1 MKNRILF
8 SLVVA
13 VIPFFSFA
21 QIDDMFFVPQKETK
35 EQKEQQTRSQPS
47 MHAIS
52 ESVATTA
59 SNEHVQNNA
68 RDVDE
73 YNRQYRWEND
83 STAANEEET
92 ANEENARADSIQ
104 GLEEDYQYTKRIL
117 RFNTPTIGVAVS
129 SPLYWDLRYGPNSIY
144 WDVYDDGFYAYAYPS
159 SWYWGPTFSYSWG
172 WGLYNPF
179 WGWGGPWYAG
189 WYDPWYWGPHW
200 HHPHWGHPGH
210 GWYPSRPVTRPSVRY

>member
-21 QIDDMFFVPQKETK
+21 QIDDMYFVPQKETK

-73 YNRQYRWEND
+73 YNRRYRWEND

-92 ANEENARADSIQ
+92 ANEEPTASRDWKKI
-104 GLEEDYQYTKRIL
+104 I
-117 RFNTPTIGVAVS
+117 NTPNEFFVSTPQLSALRSVVLYTGTYVMVPIPYIGMYMMMDFTHTLIPAVGIGDLPFPTRGDGDYTILFGGGEVLGM
-129 SPLYWDLRYGPNSIY
+129 P
-144 WDVYDDGFYAYAYPS
+144 DGMILGIGDHTGIIRIGDIPVMD
-159 SWYWGPTFSYSWG
+159 GIHQDR
-172 WGLYNPF
+172 LL
-179 WGWGGPWYAG
+179 
-189 WYDPWYWGPHW
+189 DP
-200 HHPHWGHPGH
+200 
-210 GWYPSRPVTRPSVRY
+210 V

>member
-8 SLVVA
+8 SLVVV

-21 QIDDMFFVPQKETK
+21 QIDDMYFVPQKETK

-73 YNRQYRWEND
+73 YNRRYRWEND

-104 GLEEDYQYTKRIL
+104 GLEEDYQYQTNSSFQHPNYRRCGQQSFIL
-117 RFNTPTIGVAVS
+117 
-129 SPLYWDLRYGPNSIY
+129 
-144 WDVYDDGFYAYAYPS
+144 
-159 SWYWGPTFSYSWG
+159 
-172 WGLYNPF
+172 GLTLWSQF
-179 WGWGGPWYAG
+179 HILGCI
-189 WYDPWYWGPHW
+189 
-200 HHPHWGHPGH
+200 
-210 GWYPSRPVTRPSVRY
+210 

>member
-21 QIDDMFFVPQKETK
+21 QIDDMYFVPQKETK

-73 YNRQYRWEND
+73 YNRRYRWENK
-83 STAANEEET
+83 
-92 ANEENARADSIQ
+92 Q
-104 GLEEDYQYTKRIL
+104 
-117 RFNTPTIGVAVS
+117 
-129 SPLYWDLRYGPNSIY
+129 
-144 WDVYDDGFYAYAYPS
+144 
-159 SWYWGPTFSYSWG
+159 
-172 WGLYNPF
+172 
-179 WGWGGPWYAG
+179 
-189 WYDPWYWGPHW
+189 
-200 HHPHWGHPGH
+200 
-210 GWYPSRPVTRPSVRY
+210 

>member
-1 MKNRILF
+1 MY
-8 SLVVA
+8 
-13 VIPFFSFA
+13 
-21 QIDDMFFVPQKETK
+21 FVPQKETK

-73 YNRQYRWEND
+73 YNRRYRWEND

-172 WGLYNPF
+172 WDYTILFGDGEVLGMPD
-179 WGWGGPWYAG
+179 GMILGIGDHTGIIRIGDIPVMDG
-189 WYDPWYWGPHW
+189 IHQDRLLDP
-200 HHPHWGHPGH
+200 
-210 GWYPSRPVTRPSVRY
+210 V

>member
-21 QIDDMFFVPQKETK
+21 QIDDMYFVPQKETK

-52 ESVATTA
+52 EYAATTA
-59 SNEHVQNNA
+59 ANGHVQNNA

-73 YNRQYRWEND
+73 YNRRYRWEND

-129 SPLYWDLRYGPNSIY
+129 SLYYWDLRYGPIPY
-144 WDVYDDGFYAYAYPS
+144 IGMYMMMDFTHTLILAVGIGDLPFPTRGDGDYTILFGGGEALGMPDGMILGIGDHTGITRIGDIPVMDGIHQDRLL
-159 SWYWGPTFSYSWG
+159 GP
-172 WGLYNPF
+172 
-179 WGWGGPWYAG
+179 
-189 WYDPWYWGPHW
+189 
-200 HHPHWGHPGH
+200 
-210 GWYPSRPVTRPSVRY
+210 V

>member
-8 SLVVA
+8 SLVVV

-21 QIDDMFFVPQKETK
+21 QIDDIYFVPQKETK

-73 YNRQYRWEND
+73 YNRRYRWEND

-92 ANEENARADSIQ
+92 ANEETTASRDWKKI
-104 GLEEDYQYTKRIL
+104 I
-117 RFNTPTIGVAVS
+117 NTPNEFFVSTPQLSALRSAVLYTGTYVMVPIPYIGMYMMMDFTHTLIPAVGIGDLPFPTRGDGDYTILFGGGEVLGM
-129 SPLYWDLRYGPNSIY
+129 P
-144 WDVYDDGFYAYAYPS
+144 DGMILGIGDHTGIIRIGDIPVMD
-159 SWYWGPTFSYSWG
+159 GIHQDR
-172 WGLYNPF
+172 LL
-179 WGWGGPWYAG
+179 
-189 WYDPWYWGPHW
+189 DP
-200 HHPHWGHPGH
+200 
-210 GWYPSRPVTRPSVRY
+210 V

>member
-21 QIDDMFFVPQKETK
+21 QIDDMYFVPQKETK

-73 YNRQYRWEND
+73 YNRRYRWEND

-159 SWYWGPTFSYSWG
+159 SCNRGPNIYYTWG
-172 WGLYNPF
+172 WRIYKPF
-179 WGWGGPWYAG
+179 MA
-189 WYDPWYWGPHW
+189 
-200 HHPHWGHPGH
+200 
-210 GWYPSRPVTRPSVRY
+210 